1 MNIIRF
7 AIDNPVKVC
16 VCIILIVLFGFIC
29 LTIVPIQ
36 LMPNVDR
43 PMVTVTTKWVGR
55 SPEEVELSI
64 IMEQEK
70 RLKTLQGLYEMRSI
84 ASLGSAQ
91 ITLEFNVGFNMT
103 RAVQE
108 ASNRLNEVPSYPEDV
123 DKPVIRLSSAETDEP
138 ICMFEMYNTVDDP
151 TFDISEIYNYADR
164 YIKPALENLKG
175 VSEVNLHGGREQEV
189 QIRFDPETLARAG
202 ITIDQLQN
210 AIRGD
215 NVNESAGDMDNGRL
229 DVRMRILGRFNDLE
243 PIRQTVIKY
252 EDGIPIRL
260 QDVAEVYLTVKKRTA
275 FAQFRGKPCMGLQVM
290 RESDANVLEVT
301 KAVKKRMEELQAEGG
316 LMRMYKNDRYK
327 IRASMMYDDGS
338 YIEQAIALV
347 RDNMFSGGLLA
358 IAVLLMFLRS
368 FRPTLIVSLAIP
380 ISILG
385 TFIVIRLLG
394 RSVNVISLA
403 GLTFAIGMVIDNS
416 IVVLENIDRHL
427 HMGKS
432 PRQAAYDGTVE
443 VWGAILSSTLTTVAV
458 FGPVLTIQEES
469 GMLFS
474 DIAIA
479 ISTSIIISLFVSVF
493 VIPSCCSIIL
503 RRSDAPH
510 SAIVKMAKSVF
521 GLAPAGAWLTNQFAR
536 ITYSLMERSFAGVWT
551 RIILVICIT
560 AISIFGSIQ
569 LMPPASYLPLGNKNL
584 LSGMM
589 NTPPGY
595 SLSQNYILGRMIME
609 KIRPFWEADQ
619 PQQVK
624 EELEKHPIYD
634 FQTGE
639 RITDLPPVKDFF
651 MVVSPTNSF
660 LMMTSKDP
668 NRVSPLI
675 ALLNDAMNGI
685 PASFG
690 SASKRPVFGRGMG
703 SNQVNIEVIGA
714 NMERLKY
721 SAANLQEKL
730 QEKYSKAGI
739 RTMPNNYVLSSP
751 ELQMKINQIRAKELG
766 ITSQTLANIGR
777 AMVEGLMCGDFDNE
791 GDNIDITLIRDPEL
805 PLSPSQIQG
814 IPLYI
819 KDSDGVGK
827 ILPFSQIVDFVP
839 AEASQQIRRLDQQRN
854 VTLRVFPPQEVALEQ
869 ALADIDVM
877 VNQCRQEGGIA
888 PDVIIRPSGSADKL
902 AQTREAM
909 IGKWTGF
916 NSDSL
921 FSILTGRFALSLL
934 ITYLLMA
941 ALFENWVYPFVIL
954 FSIPLAMAGGF
965 LGLAWVHWL
974 DPTQQM
980 DTLAMLGFVIL
991 IGVVVNNAILIVHQA
1006 LNFMRGTA
1014 EEQIDGKQTQFEYN
1028 SDSRE
1033 NRSSDNSSRSMTAR
1047 EAIAESVRT
1056 RIRPIF
1062 MTSFTSVFGMLPLV
1076 LAPGS
1081 GSELYRG
1088 LGAVVLGGLAMSSL
1102 FTLSVVPLLM
1112 SLVTDLGDWISR
1124 WQKPDCKQS

>member
-1 MNIIRF
+1 MNLIRF
-7 AIDNPVKVC
+7 SIENPVKVC
-16 VCIILIVLFGFIC
+16 VGVILTVLFGFIC
-29 LTIVPIQ
+29 LTQVPIQ

-84 ASLGSAQ
+84 ASLGQSQ
-91 ITLEFNVGFNMT
+91 ITMEFNVGFNMS

-108 ASNRLNEVPSYPEDV
+108 VSNRLNEVPSYPEDV

-138 ICMFEMYNTVDDP
+138 VCMFEMYNTVPDP
-151 TFDISEIYNYADR
+151 NFDISEIYNFADR
-164 YIKPALENLKG
+164 YIKPALENIKG
-175 VSEVNLHGGREQEV
+175 VSEVTLHGGREQEV

-202 ITIDQLQN
+202 ITIDQMQS

-229 DVRMRILGRFNDLE
+229 DVRMRILGRFSDLE
-243 PIRQTVIKY
+243 PIRKTIIKY
-252 EDGIPIRL
+252 EDGIPLRVE
-260 QDVAEVYLTVKKRTA
+260 DVAEVYLTVKKRTA
-275 FAQFRGKPCMGLQVM
+275 FSQFKGNPCMGLQVL

-301 KAVKKRMEELQAEGG
+301 RAVKKRMEEIQGEGG
-316 LMRMYKNDRYK
+316 LLRMFKNDRYK
-327 IRASMMYDDGS
+327 IRASLMYDDGS

-347 RDNMFSGGLLA
+347 RDNMYSGGLLA
-358 IAVLLMFLRS
+358 MIVLLFFLRS
-368 FRPTLIVSLAIP
+368 TRPTLIISLAIP

-385 TFIVIRLLG
+385 TFIIIKLTG
-394 RSVNVISLA
+394 KTINVISLA

-427 HMGKS
+427 HLGKA
-432 PRQAAYDGTVE
+432 PRQAAYDGTIE

-479 ISTSIIISLFVSVF
+479 ISGAIILSMFVSVF
-493 VIPSCCSIIL
+493 VIPPCCAMLL
-503 RRSDAPH
+503 R
-510 SAIVKMAKSVF
+510 SAKEPKNPVVKAAKTLF
-521 GLAPAGAWLTNQFAR
+521 GLAPLGAWLTKKFSDF
-536 ITYSLMERSFAGVWT
+536 TYALMERSLAGVWT
-551 RIILVICIT
+551 RIVLVICIT
-560 AISIFGSIQ
+560 AASIWASVE

-595 SLSQNYILGRMIME
+595 SLSQNFIIGRMIMN
-609 KIRPFWEADQ
+609 KIRPFWEAENY
-619 PQQVK
+619 QQTEQALK
-624 EELEKHPIYD
+624 DNPLYD
-634 FQTGE
+634 IKSGK
-639 RITDLPPVKDFF
+639 RIESLPPVKDFF

-660 LMMTSKDP
+660 LMMTSKDSE
-668 NRVSPLI
+668 NVSPLI
-675 ALLNDAMNGI
+675 GLLNDAMNHL
-685 PASFG
+685 PATFG
-690 SASKRPVFGRGMG
+690 SASQRPVFGRGMG
-703 SNQVNIEVIGA
+703 SNQINIEVIGS
-714 NMERLKY
+714 NMERLRY

-730 QEKYSKAGI
+730 EEKYTKAGL
-739 RTMPNNYVLSSP
+739 RTMPNNYILSGP
-751 ELQMKINQIRAKELG
+751 ELQLKINQIRAKELG
-766 ITSQTLANIGR
+766 ISSQTLANIGR
-777 AMVEGLMCGDFDNE
+777 SMVEGLMCGDFDNE
-791 GDNIDITLIRDPEL
+791 GDNIDITLIRDPEI
-805 PLSPSQIQG
+805 PLSPSMISS

-827 ILPFSQIVDFVP
+827 ILPFSQIADFVP
-839 AEASQQIRRLDQQRN
+839 AEASQQIRRLSQERN

-869 ALADIDVM
+869 ALAEIDQIVQ
-877 VNQCRQEGGIA
+877 QCRLEGGIS
-888 PDVIIRPSGSADKL
+888 PDVIIKPSGSADKL

-916 NSDSL
+916 NGSSL
-921 FSILTGRFALSLL
+921 FSICTGRFALSLL

-954 FSIPLAMAGGF
+954 FSVPLALAGGF
-965 LGLAWVHWL
+965 LGLAWLHWL
-974 DPTQQM
+974 VPTQQM

-991 IGVVVNNAILIVHQA
+991 VGVVVNNAILIVHQA
-1006 LNFMRGTA
+1006 LNFMKGIGESETDII
-1014 EEQIDGKQTQFEYN
+1014 EK
-1028 SDSRE
+1028 
-1033 NRSSDNSSRSMTAR
+1033 MPPR
-1047 EAIAESVRT
+1047 EAIAESLRT

-1062 MTSFTSVFGMLPLV
+1062 MTSCTSVFGMLPLV
-1076 LAPGS
+1076 LSPGS

-1088 LGAVVLGGLAMSSL
+1088 LGAVVLGGLTLSSL
-1102 FTLSVVPLLM
+1102 FTLTVVPLLM
-1112 SLVTDLGDWISR
+1112 SLIIDLGALFKRESAV
-1124 WQKPDCKQS
+1124 